1 MEGGRW
7 VGCLWWQQGRI
18 CPACARERRRN
29 TLGCDVEQT
38 EWGWEGGRCDE
49 RVYAGLRGGQM
60 GEKVRGRTSV
70 CVAEAVVD
78 KQCACDGKEL
88 GRPSWDMNR

>member
-1 MEGGRW
+1 
-7 VGCLWWQQGRI
+7 
-18 CPACARERRRN
+18 
-29 TLGCDVEQT
+29 
-38 EWGWEGGRCDE
+38 
-49 RVYAGLRGGQM
+49 M